1 MNAGKRLLTIILIV
15 YILNILFVPCICAQP
30 KCCSDSTCQVEKD
43 KLVILWTTAE
53 KDVFTK
59 VAYMYGINSKKYDW
73 WKDVTLIIWGPSS
86 KLLAEDKEL
95 QENIQ
100 AMKEEGV
107 TLTACKWCSDEYG
120 VSETL
125 EKMGIDVKYMGKPL
139 TEFIKENRHVMVF

>member
-1 MNAGKRLLTIILIV
+1 MKKEKVLYAIIITIYVLT
-15 YILNILFVPCICAQP
+15 LFSVPYGIAQQ
-30 KCCSDSTCQVEKD
+30 KCCSDSTCQAEKD

-59 VAYMYGINSKKYDW
+59 VAYMYGLNSKKHDW
-73 WKDVTLIIWGPSS
+73 WKEVILIIWGPSS

-120 VSETL
+120 VSENL